1 MKREPLVILNFN
13 DRLDEDLKTEI
24 TEALGREV
32 EERRIK
38 IAINS
43 QKFAYTQVLAAM
55 DAVDLLD
62 LPEDVVLNLPR
73 LPIAAVYIV
82 NEFYARTGRFPIIL
96 ELLRRLRKNPARSF
110 GTLRDL
116 ELEVDE
122 TRRRRQKLLS
132 EDVRA
137 RYAETSSD

>member
-1 MKREPLVILNFN
+1 MKQEPLVILNFN
-13 DRLDEDLKTEI
+13 DRLDEDLRVEI

-32 EERRIK
+32 DERRIK
-38 IAINS
+38 VPINS
-43 QKFAYTQVLAAM
+43 QIFAYSQVLTAM
-55 DAVDLLD
+55 DKIDLRNV
-62 LPEDVVLNLPR
+62 PEDVVLNLPK

-96 ELLRRLRKNPARSF
+96 ELLRKLRKSLTRSF

-116 ELEVDE
+116 ELEVE
-122 TRRRRQKLLS
+122 STRRRRQKHLV

-137 RYAETSSD
+137 HNVEDSSE